1 VIAFDTALL
10 VGAGYWSM
18 TRDFNIRA
26 GRDID
31 INLRTLTL
39 AFGKAYPNAK
49 NGTVDRVEMRKLPE
63 FADRRIVDCGV
74 WYFGGNATLFVYG
87 TAPLCLR

>member
-39 AFGKAYPNAK
+39 AFGKA
-49 NGTVDRVEMRKLPE
+49 
-63 FADRRIVDCGV
+63 
-74 WYFGGNATLFVYG
+74 
-87 TAPLCLR
+87 